1 MTDQP
6 ADVPKRRVKNPET
19 FRERAIK
26 ATTAT
31 DKVTTTNRLKRAG
44 GKVTKPVF
52 SPIGR
57 VLRKLATIQPFKF
70 ILRVLRLI
78 GRILVPS
85 YIRNSWKELRQV
97 SWPSLKQS
105 RQLTFAVLLF
115 AIVFGALIAIVDYGL
130 DKLFKH
136 VLLK

>member
-6 ADVPKRRVKNPET
+6 ADTPKRRVKNPET

-26 ATTAT
+26 ATTET
-31 DKVTTTNRLKRAG
+31 DKVTKTARLKRVG
-44 GKVTKPVF
+44 GKVTKPVL
-52 SPIGR
+52 SPVGR
-57 VLRKLATIQPFKF
+57 MLRKLASIQPFKF
-70 ILRVLRLI
+70 ILKVLRWI
-78 GRILVPS
+78 GRIIVPS

-130 DKLFKH
+130 DKLFKNI
-136 VLLK
+136 LLK